1 MATEKRRKTRGF
13 GFGLLKTVGFLLA
26 AAMLDVGENGS
37 KTDAMINRLEREVD
51 EREAYVNGTVA
62 RAQDED
68 RDLTPS
74 ENEMVTEARKRVE
87 ALDEQLET
95 LRSAQTSMLQA
106 RSKASEMQRH
116 ISAARHIVD
125 NGEIEYRSAGEY
137 ALDQWKAAL
146 NDRPAQERLEV
157 YHRAAAHQKTTDNL
171 GIIPTPIVGGVL
183 NYIDS
188 GRPLVN
194 LLGPKD
200 LPAATWFRPLV
211 TQGTSVAVQ
220 GSAGGAADE
229 KAELVSQKMLITK
242 LQANAVTYGGYV
254 NVSRQDIDFS
264 NPSAMDAIIN
274 DLAGRYA
281 IQTETALGTNLD
293 ASTSTNVGYGA
304 SPTAATIRTAIWTAV
319 GTIYAATGGLGRVV
333 LALSPGRL
341 PVFGPLFVP
350 IVGVA
355 QTGDGLSAGDV
366 NQGLIGTVAGVPT
379 YMSAGLGANKAF
391 LFSTAAAEVYEQR
404 VGALQVVEPSV
415 LGVQVAYAGYFT
427 PLRLVD
433 NGVIELT
440 AT

>member
-1 MATEKRRKTRGF
+1 MPPE
-13 GFGLLKTVGFLLA
+13 
-26 AAMLDVGENGS
+26 EGS
-37 KTDAMINRLEREVD
+37 KTDAMINRLEREID

-68 RDLTPS
+68 RDLSPS

-95 LRSAQTSMLQA
+95 LRSAQTSMIQA

-116 ISAARHIVD
+116 ITAARTIVD
-125 NGEIEYRSAGEY
+125 HGEIEYRSAGEY
-137 ALDQWKAAL
+137 ALDMYKAHL
-146 NDRPAQERLEV
+146 HDRDAQMRLEV
-157 YHRAAAHQKTTDNL
+157 FHRAAAHQKTSDNL
-171 GIIPTPIVGGVL
+171 GLIPNPIVGPVI
-183 NYIDS
+183 NYIDA
-188 GRPLVN
+188 GRPLTN
-194 LLGPKD
+194 LLGPK
-200 LPAATWFRPLV
+200 PMEAATWFRPLV
-211 TQGTSVAVQ
+211 TQGTSVGVQ
-220 GSAGGAADE
+220 GSAGAAADE
-229 KAELVSQKMLITK
+229 KAELVSQKMLITR

-264 NPSAMDAIIN
+264 NPSALDSIIN

-281 IQTETALGTNLD
+281 IQTEAALGVALD
-293 ASTSTNVGYGA
+293 ASTSTNVGYNA
-304 SPTAATIRTAIWTAV
+304 TPSAATIRAAIWNAV
-319 GTIYAATGGLGRVV
+319 GTVYSATGGLGRVV

-355 QTGDGLSAGDV
+355 QTGDGLSAG
-366 NQGLIGTVAGVPT
+366 NISQGLIGSVAGVPT

-391 LFSTAAAEVYEQR
+391 VFSTAAVEVYEQR
-404 VGALQVVEPSV
+404 VGTLQVTEPSV

-427 PLRLVD
+427 PLLIVN